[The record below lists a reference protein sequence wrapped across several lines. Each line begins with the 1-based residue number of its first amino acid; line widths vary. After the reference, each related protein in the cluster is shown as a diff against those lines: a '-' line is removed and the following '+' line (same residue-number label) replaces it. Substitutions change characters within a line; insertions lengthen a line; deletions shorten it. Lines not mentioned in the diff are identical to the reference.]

1 MPFCTQVPIIP
12 NSTPQIE
19 AQVPQIYP
27 DDVMLVSYPRSG
39 NTWVRFLLANLMSDS
54 DRPLDFVEMEG
65 FIPAI
70 HSTRQWERIKS
81 MASGRF
87 IKSHMPYQP
96 DYKKVIYI
104 VRDGRDVAVSHWHY
118 HCPRNFEVS
127 FLKFLKLGIWPGPWH
142 KHTESWLNHSESI
155 DFLMVKY
162 EDLLQN
168 PTSQLKRMIEF
179 LSIPLDEKKIQKTVE
194 FSSFNS
200 LQTIESEKGH
210 PGIKDENFKFFRKGT
225 SGDWENHFGD
235 EEKAFFKHYANPVLL
250 RLGYIDTPD
259 W

>member
-19 AQVPQIYP
+19 AQSPQIYP

-70 HSTRQWERIKS
+70 HSTRQWGQIKS

-96 DYKKVIYI
+96 DYKKVIY
-104 VRDGRDVAVSHWHY
+104 S
-118 HCPRNFEVS
+118 N
-127 FLKFLKLGIWPGPWH
+127 
-142 KHTESWLNHSESI
+142 
-155 DFLMVKY
+155 
-162 EDLLQN
+162 
-168 PTSQLKRMIEF
+168 
-179 LSIPLDEKKIQKTVE
+179 
-194 FSSFNS
+194 
-200 LQTIESEKGH
+200 
-210 PGIKDENFKFFRKGT
+210 
-225 SGDWENHFGD
+225 
-235 EEKAFFKHYANPVLL
+235 
-250 RLGYIDTPD
+250 
-259 W
+259 